1 MSRTG
6 QVFTNPVSGERVV
19 ILTDPDAH
27 PERVLVGHLFVRP
40 GGRVAAEHYHP
51 TITERFH
58 VLEGQVGFMIGGSER
73 VLGAG
78 DHAEVPAG
86 APHDWWQV
94 GDHEAQVVV
103 EVAPGDRFVEMV
115 GTMFGLARD
124 GNVDKRGLP
133 HPLQLAVTASAYTD
147 TLILTSPP
155 RWVQRTMFGILGPLG
170 RALGRRPFYERYLN
184 SSEVVEPEPAALALL
199 RPDGRLAFGAGAAV

>member
-1 MSRTG
+1 MSRAG

-27 PERVLVGHLFVRP
+27 PERVLVGHLFVAP

-78 DHAEVPAG
+78 EHAEVPAG
-86 APHDWWQV
+86 AL
-94 GDHEAQVVV
+94 
-103 EVAPGDRFVEMV
+103 R
-115 GTMFGLARD
+115 
-124 GNVDKRGLP
+124 
-133 HPLQLAVTASAYTD
+133 
-147 TLILTSPP
+147 
-155 RWVQRTMFGILGPLG
+155 
-170 RALGRRPFYERYLN
+170 
-184 SSEVVEPEPAALALL
+184 SSEVVDPDPRALGLL
-199 RPDGRLAFGAGAAV
+199 GPDGRLVFDTGAAV

>member
-1 MSRTG
+1 MSRAG

-19 ILTDPDAH
+19 VLTDPDAH

-58 VLEGQVGFMIGGSER
+58 VLQGRVGFMIDGSER
-73 VLGAG
+73 TLESGER
-78 DHAEVPAG
+78 AEVPSG

-94 GDHEAQVVV
+94 GEDQAQVVV

-133 HPLQLAVTASAYTD
+133 HPLQLAVTASEYAD
-147 TLILTSPP
+147 TLVLTSPP
-155 RWVQRTMFGILGPLG
+155 LWVQRAMFGALAPVG
-170 RALGRRPFYERYLN
+170 RALGRRPCYKRHLN
-184 SSEVVEPEPAALALL
+184 SSEVVDPDPRALAMLS
-199 RPDGRLAFGAGAAV
+199 PDGRLAFDTGAAV